1 MRIQNLLKE
10 VSRINNTALLKI
22 EQRTLAEL
30 KQTLRVP
37 ELNPNQL
44 LDVDKGPLLYQQR
57 AFVSL

>member
-10 VSRINNTALLKI
+10 ASRINNTALLKI

-37 ELNPNQL
+37 ELNPM
-44 LDVDKGPLLYQQR
+44 
-57 AFVSL
+57 A